1 MTFATVVFRGL
12 TRRRTRTGLTLLG
25 ISIGIAAV
33 VALVGLSRGLNK
45 SWAAGMRARGTD
57 IVVSNMTSSLVPK
70 PFNASG
76 RDRIAHLPHVDATCT
91 LIVDLMS
98 VESAEM
104 MMVSAREWGGFTWH
118 NLKLIAGRMPND
130 AQEKAVVLGRTAADV
145 LKKKVGDPIQIE
157 TAQLTVVGIVDGNAW
172 VENGSVILSLPLL
185 QEITGDQGR
194 ISVID
199 VRVTPGT
206 SRADIQ
212 RLCEQINQLIPEAR
226 AIVASDNLNQSEISR
241 IVQAMSWS
249 TSLLA
254 VLVGVLGVMNTMLM
268 NVFERTPE
276 ICVLLALGWK
286 RGRIV
291 GLVLWESAILGL
303 LGGIV
308 GVVIGAVGVK
318 ILGATPAIRGL
329 LEPDVGWRLL
339 GVSIAIAIVVGVVS
353 GLYPAWRSSR
363 VTPSQALH
371 G

>member
-1 MTFATVVFRGL
+1 
-12 TRRRTRTGLTLLG
+12 
-25 ISIGIAAV
+25 
-33 VALVGLSRGLNK
+33 
-45 SWAAGMRARGTD
+45 MRARGTD
-57 IVVSNMTSSLVPK
+57 IVISNMTSSLVPK
-70 PFNASG
+70 PFNANV

-91 LIVDLMS
+91 LLVDLMS

-104 MMVSAREWGGFTWH
+104 IMVSAREWSGFTWH

-157 TAQLTVVGIVDGNAW
+157 TAQLTVVGIVDGSAW

-185 QEITGDQGR
+185 QDIAGDQGR

-212 RLCEQINQLIPEAR
+212 QLCEQINQLIPEAR
-226 AIVASDNLNQSEISR
+226 AIVASDNLSQSEISR

-254 VLVGVLGVMNTMLM
+254 VLVGVLGVMNM

-308 GVVIGAVGVK
+308 GVLIGAGGVK

-329 LEPDVGWRLL
+329 LEPDIGWRLL

>member
-1 MTFATVVFRGL
+1 MSFFTVVVRGL
-12 TRRRTRTGLTLLG
+12 TRRRTRTTLTLLG

-45 SWAAGMRARGTD
+45 SWAAGMKARGTD
-57 IVVSNMTSSLVPK
+57 VVVSNMTSSLVPK
-70 PFNASG
+70 PFNASV
-76 RDRIAHLPHVDATCT
+76 RDRIAHLPHIAATCA
-91 LIVDLMS
+91 LLVDLMS
-98 VESAEM
+98 VENTEM
-104 MMVSAREWGGFTWH
+104 IMVSGREWSGFAWG
-118 NLKLIAGRMPND
+118 NLKLISGRMPND
-130 AQEKAVVLGRTAADV
+130 AHEKAVVLGRTAADV

-157 TAQLTVVGIVDGNAW
+157 TAELKVVGIVDGNAW

-185 QEITGDQGR
+185 QEITGDQDR
-194 ISVID
+194 INVID
-199 VRVTPGT
+199 VRLTPGT
-206 SRADIQ
+206 SRPDVQ
-212 RLCEQINQLIPEAR
+212 RLCDQINQLIPEAR
-226 AIVASDNLNQSEISR
+226 AIVASENLNQSEISR
-241 IVQAMSWS
+241 IVGAMSWS

-286 RGRIV
+286 RRRIV
-291 GLVLWESAILGL
+291 ELVLWESAILGL

-308 GVVIGAVGVK
+308 GVVIGVLGVRL
-318 ILGATPAIRGL
+318 LGATPSIRGL
-329 LEPDVGWRLL
+329 LEPDIGIRLL
-339 GVSIAIAIVVGVVS
+339 AVSVAIAIVVGVVS

>member
-12 TRRRTRTGLTLLG
+12 IRRRTRTGLTLLG

-45 SWAAGMRARGTD
+45 SWAAGMKARGTD

-70 PFNASG
+70 PFNADA
-76 RDRIAHLPHVDATCT
+76 RDRIARLPHVDATCT
-91 LIVDLMS
+91 LLVDLMS

-104 MMVSAREWGGFTWH
+104 MMVSAREWGGFAWH
-118 NLKLIAGRMPND
+118 NLKLITGRMPSD

-172 VENGSVILSLPLL
+172 VENGSVILSLPVL

-206 SRADIQ
+206 NRPDIQ
-212 RLCEQINQLIPEAR
+212 QLCEQINKLIPEAR

-318 ILGATPAIRGL
+318 VLGATPAIRGL
-329 LEPDVGWRLL
+329 LEPDVGIRLL

-353 GLYPAWRSSR
+353 GLYPAWRSSK

>member
-1 MTFATVVFRGL
+1 MSFVTVVVRGL
-12 TRRRTRTGLTLLG
+12 TRRRTRTTLTLLG

-45 SWAAGMRARGTD
+45 SWAAGMKARGTD
-57 IVVSNMTSSLVPK
+57 IVVSNMASSLVPK
-70 PFNASG
+70 PFNASV
-76 RDRIAHLPHVDATCT
+76 RDRITHLPHIAATCA
-91 LIVDLMS
+91 LLVDLMS
-98 VESAEM
+98 VETTEM
-104 MMVSAREWGGFTWH
+104 IMVSGREWGGFAWG
-118 NLKLIAGRMPND
+118 NLKLISGRMPND

-157 TAQLTVVGIVDGNAW
+157 TAELKVVGIVDGNAW

-185 QEITGDQGR
+185 QEITGDQDR
-194 ISVID
+194 INVID
-199 VRVTPGT
+199 VRLTPGT
-206 SRADIQ
+206 SRADVQ

-226 AIVASDNLNQSEISR
+226 AIVASENLNQSEISR
-241 IVQAMSWS
+241 IVGAMSWS

-286 RGRIV
+286 RRRIV
-291 GLVLWESAILGL
+291 ELVLWESAILGL
-303 LGGIV
+303 LGGII
-308 GVVIGAVGVK
+308 GVFIGVLGVRL
-318 ILGATPAIRGL
+318 LGATPSIRGL
-329 LEPDVGWRLL
+329 LEPDIGIRLL
-339 GVSIAIAIVVGVVS
+339 AVSVAIAIVVGVVS

>member
-1 MTFATVVFRGL
+1 MSFVTVVVRGL
-12 TRRRTRTGLTLLG
+12 IRRRTRTTLTLLG

-57 IVVSNMTSSLVPK
+57 VVVSNMTSSLVPK
-70 PFNASG
+70 PFNATV
-76 RDRIAHLPHVDATCT
+76 RDPIAHLPHIAATCA
-91 LIVDLMS
+91 LLVDLMS
-98 VESAEM
+98 VENTEM
-104 MMVSAREWGGFTWH
+104 IMVSGREWGGFTWA
-118 NLKLIAGRMPND
+118 NLKLISGRMPND

-157 TAQLTVVGIVDGNAW
+157 TAELKVVGIVDGNAW

-185 QEITGDQGR
+185 QEITGDQDR
-194 ISVID
+194 INVID
-199 VRVTPGT
+199 VRLTPGT
-206 SRADIQ
+206 SRPDVQ
-212 RLCEQINQLIPEAR
+212 SLCEQINQLTPEAR
-226 AIVASDNLNQSEISR
+226 AIVASENLNQSEISR
-241 IVQAMSWS
+241 IVGAMSWS

-286 RGRIV
+286 RRRIV
-291 GLVLWESAILGL
+291 ELVLWESAILGL
-303 LGGIV
+303 LGGIIGVFIGVV
-308 GVVIGAVGVK
+308 GVRL
-318 ILGATPAIRGL
+318 LGLTPSIRGL
-329 LEPDVGWRLL
+329 LEPDIGIRLL
-339 GVSIAIAIVVGVVS
+339 AVSVAIAILVGVVS